1 MIDLVG
7 KRYWFFLISL
17 LVILPGLVSLAIF
30 GVPVGIDF
38 TGGTLWEVQLP
49 RQPEPA
55 QVKAVFARFGYG
67 DAVVQTATT
76 AAGEQSFIIRSRE
89 IPADSPVKAQI
100 EQALSEEFGTPK
112 LIRFDSVGPTIAA
125 EIVQRAAIAVG
136 AASVGILLYIWWAFR
151 RLPHAIRYGTSAIVA
166 MLHDVLVVLG
176 VFSLVGRSL
185 GFEVDSL
192 FVTAVLTVIG
202 FSVHDTIVVFDRIRE
217 NMGRYQGLP
226 FSDIVNFSLVQTLV
240 RSLNTSLTVIFT
252 LVAMLLFGGVT
263 IKGFVFTLL
272 VGIITGTYS
281 SIFNASMLLV
291 VWETGELGRLLKG
304 GTARK
309 PEVARQ

>member
-7 KRYWFFLISL
+7 KRYWFFLVSL
-17 LVILPGLVSLAIF
+17 AVILPGIVSLVIF

-49 RQPEPA
+49 KQPEPA

-67 DAVVQTATT
+67 DAAVQTATT
-76 AAGEQSFIIRSRE
+76 GSGEQSIIIRSRE
-89 IPADSPVKAQI
+89 IPADSPVKTQI
-100 EQALSEEFGTPK
+100 EQALAEEFGTPK
-112 LIRFDSVGPTIAA
+112 LLRFDSVGPTIAA
-125 EIVQRAAIAVG
+125 EIVQRAAIAVA

-151 RLPHAIRYGTSAIVA
+151 RLPHAIRYGTSAVVA
-166 MLHDVLVVLG
+166 MLHDVLVVVG
-176 VFSLVGRSL
+176 VFAIMGRPL

-192 FVTAVLTVIG
+192 FVTALLTVIG

-217 NMGRYQGLP
+217 NMGRYQGVP
-226 FSDIVNFSLVQTLV
+226 FPDIVNFSLVQTLV
-240 RSLNTSLTVIFT
+240 RSFNTSLTVIFT

-272 VGIITGTYS
+272 IGIVTGTYS

-291 VWETGELGRLLKG
+291 VWETGELGAMFKG
-304 GTARK
+304 RGARK

>member
-17 LVILPGLVSLAIF
+17 LVIVPGLVSLALF
-30 GVPVGIDF
+30 GVPLGIDF

-49 RQPEPA
+49 KQPEPG

-67 DAVVQTATT
+67 DAAVQTASTST
-76 AAGEQSFIIRSRE
+76 GEQSIIIRSRE

-100 EQALSEEFGTPK
+100 EKALAEEFGTPK

-151 RLPHAIRYGTSAIVA
+151 RLPRAIRYGTSAIVA

-176 VFSLVGRSL
+176 AFSLVGRPL

-217 NMGRYQGLP
+217 NMARYQGTP
-226 FSDIVNFSLVQTLV
+226 FPEIVNFSLVQTLV
-240 RSLNTSLTVIFT
+240 RSVNTSLTVIFT

-263 IKGFVFTLL
+263 VRGFVFTLL

-291 VWETGELGRLLKG
+291 VWETGELGRLFRG
-304 GTARK
+304 REASK
-309 PEVARQ
+309 PGVAKP

>member
-17 LVILPGLVSLAIF
+17 LVILPGLISLAIF

-38 TGGTLWEVQLP
+38 TGGTLWEMQLP
-49 RQPEPA
+49 KQPEPA

-67 DAVVQTATT
+67 DASVQTATT
-76 AAGEQSFIIRSRE
+76 ATGEQSIIVRSRE

-100 EQALSEEFGTPK
+100 EQALAQEFGTPK
-112 LIRFDSVGPTIAA
+112 LLRFDSVGPTIAA

-176 VFSLVGRSL
+176 VFSLIGRPL

-226 FSDIVNFSLVQTLV
+226 FSEIVNFSLVQTLV
-240 RSLNTSLTVIFT
+240 RSVNTSLTVIFT

-272 VGIITGTYS
+272 VGIVTGTYS
-281 SIFNASMLLV
+281 SIFNASMILV
-291 VWETGELGRLLKG
+291 VWESGELGNLSRRK
-304 GTARK
+304 AERK

>member
-226 FSDIVNFSLVQTLV
+226 FADIVNFSLVQTLV